1 MSTKVEVSL
10 VAETLKKHRD
20 ISPALLR
27 EIIEELNEI
36 TQPAEDDVK
45 PPKAKQQ
52 YVAIIADATGAIKT
66 DFTGW
71 VVQIP
76 EDASPTSTLDRVMLA
91 AHGFNAS
98 KKGRLPPVKTV
109 GEAFE
114 SVSRKWFKDQEL
126 SVKTK
131 LPIYFLRTTNQL
143 TEAPSA

>member
-1 MSTKVEVSL
+1 MSKVEVSI

-20 ISPALLR
+20 ITPTTLR

-36 TQPAEDDVK
+36 IQPADDDVK

-52 YVAIIADATGAIKT
+52 YVALIADATGAIKT
-66 DFTGW
+66 DLTGW

-76 EDASPTSTLDRVMLA
+76 EDASPASLLDRVMAA
-91 AHGFNAS
+91 AHDFNSS
-98 KKGRLPPVKTV
+98 KKGRLLPVKTV

-114 SVSRKWFKDQEL
+114 SAGRKWFKNQGVA
-126 SVKTK
+126 VKTK

-143 TEAPSA
+143 IEAPTA